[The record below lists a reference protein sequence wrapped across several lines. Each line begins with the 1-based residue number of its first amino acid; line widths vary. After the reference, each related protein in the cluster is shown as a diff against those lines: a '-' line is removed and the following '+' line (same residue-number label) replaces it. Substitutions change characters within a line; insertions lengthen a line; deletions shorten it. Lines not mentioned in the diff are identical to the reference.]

1 MAPAD
6 LRRIQTGAAV
16 SGVLSLQHD
25 DCLSYWGIDDESMQ
39 RTAAS
44 LGLKMTRCPIRDFDL
59 ADMRRCLPAAVKTLS
74 SLILQSH
81 RVYVHCTAGMGRAP
95 LTVLGYLSLVDGYH
109 PNEAIH
115 LIQASRPG
123 AVPAREAFKG
133 CVSDL
138 TEQHWEAIK
147 RRAYE
152 LYAQE
157 INGGAHSDWVQAQAE
172 ILRAVLTS

>member
-44 LGLKMTRCPIRDFDL
+44 LGLKMTRCPIRDFDI

-74 SLILQSH
+74 SLISQSH

-95 LTVLGYLSLVDGYH
+95 LTVLGYLALVDRYH
-109 PNEAIH
+109 PDDAIR
-115 LIQASRPG
+115 LILAARPES
-123 AVPAREAFKG
+123 VPAREAFEG
-133 CVSDL
+133 CVADL
-138 TEQHWEAIK
+138 AEQHWEAIK
-147 RRAYE
+147 RRAYD

-157 INGGAHSDWVQAQAE
+157 INGDAHSDWVQAQGE
-172 ILRAVLTS
+172 ILRTALTS